1 MKKVLSITFGLLAL
15 ITFSASF
22 YILLCQPKD
31 SAVDNDTLFFIGLAE
46 SFCFTALFL
55 YTQRLIN
62 GTVKAAKKSKSTGK
76 ILAIII
82 AALLICLSDN
92 LLAQT
97 ITRDSQGN
105 FKAISA
111 PLKDTAAKLTTY
123 TYTDNKGIV
132 LPVYQSPKGKLF
144 VRKISK
150 SGNPYK
156 MYLKD

>member
-46 SFCFTALFL
+46 SFCYTALFL

-92 LLAQT
+92 LGYGSGYGILPSIEGGVGTICHNPAQEQQY
-97 ITRDSQGN
+97 SAEGN
-105 FKAISA
+105 GFKVELNFI
-111 PLKDTAAKLTTY
+111 
-123 TYTDNKGIV
+123 
-132 LPVYQSPKGKLF
+132 
-144 VRKISK
+144 
-150 SGNPYK
+150 
-156 MYLKD
+156 